1 MARTVN
7 GRSYVRIGQN
17 CAAISLELTLLV
29 ADEKRE
35 INAYLQDLEESEVRS
50 LAEVID
56 YNIKHADKELPP
68 RMCLFTSRYVACI
81 CVQMTHNSIRSPA
94 TRYLHQLTRTGHVFR
109 RLRPTPSTP
118 TKGSEGR
125 GC

>member
-1 MARTVN
+1 MARTAN
-7 GRSYVRIGQN
+7 GRSSVRVGQDY
-17 CAAISLELTLLV
+17 AAIPLKLTFSV
-29 ADEKRE
+29 ADERRE

-68 RMCLFTSRYVACI
+68 RMLLSHSPHVARTCSSL
-81 CVQMTHNSIRSPA
+81 TRNSLRSPA
-94 TRYLHQLTRTGHVFR
+94 TRYLRQFTRIGLVYR

-118 TKGSEGR
+118 EKGSEG
-125 GC
+125 